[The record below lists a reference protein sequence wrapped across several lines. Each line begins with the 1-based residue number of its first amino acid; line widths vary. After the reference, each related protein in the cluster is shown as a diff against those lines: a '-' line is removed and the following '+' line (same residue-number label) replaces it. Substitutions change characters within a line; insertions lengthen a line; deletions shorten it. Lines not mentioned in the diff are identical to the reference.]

1 MGAPMHG
8 FNALIYIGATALVGG
23 NAWGIDIGTDSA
35 ETPQFGDTWK
45 KQVLG
50 MKNWS
55 GSLTAWEQGDAKL
68 LSDAAVA
75 ATVTALKIYPNRS
88 DATDYYSGNAI
99 FSFGSSG
106 DTGSAVSNTASFT
119 GDDTLAITGFTP

>member
-1 MGAPMHG
+1 MGAPGHG
-8 FNALIYIGATALVGG
+8 YNALVYIGATALTGG
-23 NAWGIDIGTDSA
+23 NAWSIAIDADSV

-45 KQVLG
+45 KGVLG
-50 MKNWS
+50 MKGWS
-55 GSLTAWEQGDAKL
+55 GSLTAWEQFDAKL
-68 LSDAAVA
+68 LSTAAVA

-88 DATDYYSGNAI
+88 DATNYYSGNAI

-119 GDDTLAITGFTP
+119 GDDTLTIAGFA

>member
-23 NAWGIDIGTDSA
+23 NAWSMAIDTDSV

-50 MKNWS
+50 MKSWS
-55 GSLTAWEQGDAKL
+55 GSLTAWEQFDASL

-75 ATVTALKIYPNRS
+75 ATVTALKIYPDKS
-88 DATDYYSGNAI
+88 DNTNYYSGNAI
-99 FSFGSSG
+99 FGFGSGG